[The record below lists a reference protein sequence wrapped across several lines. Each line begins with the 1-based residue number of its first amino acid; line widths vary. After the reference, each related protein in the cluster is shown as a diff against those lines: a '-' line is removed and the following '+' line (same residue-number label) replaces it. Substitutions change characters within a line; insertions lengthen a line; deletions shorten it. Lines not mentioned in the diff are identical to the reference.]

1 MGTSHPTSRI
11 SFLTALSSGQL
22 LCIAYNACVRK
33 SRQPW
38 GFVSKDGIH
47 DILAL
52 EREASQNGTGDEEGG
67 KKVWT
72 FRRTDNLRLWVGY
85 VSTCYFCWYFLH
97 HAHATFFFFHISAL
111 KLRYTLPIHI
121 PSHLS
126 GTPISSPLGSPS
138 TKMQSFTFP
147 NKVKMDHRRES
158 LIVFDARVVAKKE
171 EGWEDM
177 LESVLFRWLDKV
189 VEERRVA

>member
-1 MGTSHPTSRI
+1 M
-11 SFLTALSSGQL
+11 
-22 LCIAYNACVRK
+22 CIAYNACVRK

-52 EREASQNGTGDEEGG
+52 EKEASRNGTGDEEGG

-85 VSTCYFCWYFLH
+85 VPLILAIIFTSCSSTFS
-97 HAHATFFFFHISAL
+97 FHISAL

-126 GTPISSPLGSPS
+126 GTPISTPLSSPS
-138 TKMQSFTFP
+138 SRMQTFTFP
-147 NKVKMDHRRES
+147 NNVKMNHRRES

-177 LESVLFRWLDKV
+177 LESVLFRWVDKV